1 MDPSTGATFFHSE
14 YKKHGDLREMLDSN
28 KDSLKLDAMKRII
41 GKLLRKDLSGRN
53 YINIVRY
60 GG

>member
-1 MDPSTGATFFHSE
+1 MSLQAVDMEPSTGATFFHSE

-41 GKLLRKDLSGRN
+41 GVFLYDIEL
-53 YINIVRY
+53 
-60 GG
+60 